1 MRLCRLQI
9 SYAEAKYQKLGEM
22 ILKKRQS
29 YKCIDN
35 NENLYQ
41 LKVGETRVLFEYS
54 NNNKTFKECMLN
66 ILNKKNKKG

>member
-1 MRLCRLQI
+1 
-9 SYAEAKYQKLGEM
+9 M